1 MADTKKITIADQINE
16 LKTLAAEAGRQDLV
30 DFCDE
35 RIQKLAD
42 KAAKSKEKAAEK
54 KAATDELKDAVAAV
68 LTTELQ
74 TPEAIAEIL
83 GGDVTKGKV
92 VSRVKVLIEEG
103 FAVKEKTEDKK
114 VAYKLA

>member
-1 MADTKKITIADQINE
+1 MFVSVVLDPGGIDS
-16 LKTLAAEAGRQDLV
+16 
-30 DFCDE
+30 
-35 RIQKLAD
+35 
-42 KAAKSKEKAAEK
+42 AK
-54 KAATDELKDAVAAV
+54 
-68 LTTELQ
+68 
-74 TPEAIAEIL
+74 AIAEIL